1 VLASGSRGAWT
12 DEGLYTAPVRNFI
25 NQGFDNFYHENS
37 ILKTPYAIVTPLYL
51 FFLFPFFKIFGIS
64 LATARLIAI
73 FFCAGLLSILF
84 YKKKLFKI
92 AAIFTFSTLLLQPIH
107 HYTHMCLAE
116 MFSTVLIIAAIV
128 IYAFNNN
135 EGSIKGILLMYLLV
149 FAAILF
155 KIQFIYLLP
164 LPVITQLIPYFSNVK
179 QSSKK
184 PIIYAILFFFILISV
199 IYFIWYLPFKDAWE
213 LTSRSSSGRFSLGS
227 INLEL
232 IFNNI
237 NNSFLSKPYLAFFTL
252 FIFSLFT
259 YIFGIKNKLPA
270 SQVKF
275 LNIILLWI
283 LLESHKV
290 TLSYL
295 PIRYLISIYAGM
307 GLFSSVV
314 CAYLLNQE
322 LALKK
327 LVGFGLLGACI
338 LLNFSFYIKMLN
350 SRTYKIQQCNNY
362 MEKITNQNDIVIGPW
377 APTLTWQ
384 TKCTT
389 YPIWA
394 VYTKNA
400 DILKTY
406 SPKIIV
412 SEIDQND
419 SDGAFRKS
427 NLNIEV
433 MADSLTQTQIAF
445 WKINIYR
452 VKTSIK

>member
-1 VLASGSRGAWT
+1 
-12 DEGLYTAPVRNFI
+12 
-25 NQGFDNFYHENS
+25 
-37 ILKTPYAIVTPLYL
+37 
-51 FFLFPFFKIFGIS
+51 
-64 LATARLIAI
+64 
-73 FFCAGLLSILF
+73 
-84 YKKKLFKI
+84 
-92 AAIFTFSTLLLQPIH
+92 
-107 HYTHMCLAE
+107 MCLAE